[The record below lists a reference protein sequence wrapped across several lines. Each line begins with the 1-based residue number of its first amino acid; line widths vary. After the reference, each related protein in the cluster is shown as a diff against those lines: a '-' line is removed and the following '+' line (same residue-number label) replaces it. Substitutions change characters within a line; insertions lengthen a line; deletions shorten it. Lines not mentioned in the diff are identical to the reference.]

1 MFSMKVGEKGLN
13 QPRERF
19 CESLHFPHCDECG
32 SESPVHTS
40 NIFMNG
46 FLETGKQP
54 IAYLRAEQGKS
65 LSTKS
70 GTVRFQTGI
79 E

>member
-1 MFSMKVGEKGLN
+1 MFSVKVGEKGLN

-46 FLETGKQP
+46 FLETRKQP
-54 IAYLRAEQGKS
+54 IAYLSRAGKIS

-79 E
+79 